1 MKELEWNVFVENINR
16 RQIEIYNIFNHGSFK
31 KDCDEAW
38 REYKNSF
45 QKFAEN
51 VKRSLMYYFWSKC
64 EWEIILSDFPPS
76 KKFQEKKVDVYEQV
90 MLNWDRFIR
99 YLFEAYANNMF
110 KERIN

>member
-16 RQIEIYNIFNHGSFK
+16 RQIEIYNIFNHSSFK

-64 EWEIILSDFPPS
+64 EWEIILSDFPQS
-76 KKFQEKKVDVYEQV
+76 DRFKKKKVDAYEQV
-90 MLNWDRFIR
+90 MLNWDKFIN
-99 YLFEAYANNMF
+99 YLWEYY
-110 KERIN
+110 RG